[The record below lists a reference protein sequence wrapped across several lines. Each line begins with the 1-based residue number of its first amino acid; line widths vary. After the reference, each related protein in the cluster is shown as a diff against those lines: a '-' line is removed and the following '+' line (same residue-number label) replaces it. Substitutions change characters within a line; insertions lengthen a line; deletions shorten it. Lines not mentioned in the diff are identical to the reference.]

1 MTRAIST
8 LAGPRLVGEPSRAGD
23 AAGAAHSPVPAAD
36 FSPQA
41 RTHEPH
47 ATAEQIVR
55 MDLMAECHRVLLGRV
70 IRDVYGCAPWDLH
83 EDEAE
88 RLCDP
93 GHFALMVAEWEGRN
107 EATAGTFEARAAEL
121 VAKIDALQG
130 RIRQLE
136 ATLRELERDAESL
149 DWHYSPVAQEMGRVM
164 RRRVEEVLSCE

>member
-1 MTRAIST
+1 MTRATT
-8 LAGPRLVGEPSRAGD
+8 LAGPRLVGEPTCTGD
-23 AAGAAHSPVPAAD
+23 AAGALHSPVPAAD

-41 RTHEPH
+41 RVDEPH

-93 GHFALMVAEWEGRN
+93 GHFALMVAEWE
-107 EATAGTFEARAAEL
+107 TAGVVAEAPRVEAIAAR
-121 VAKIDALQG
+121 IDALQG

-136 ATLRELERDAESL
+136 ATLREVQKDAESL
-149 DWHYSPVAQEMGRVM
+149 DWHYSPVARAMGRVM
-164 RRRVEEVLSCE
+164 VRRCREVLG

>member
-1 MTRAIST
+1 MTRAVST
-8 LAGPRLVGEPSRAGD
+8 LAGPRLVGEPTRTGA
-23 AAGAAHSPVPAAD
+23 AAGALHSPVPAAD

-93 GHFALMVAEWEGRN
+93 GHFALMVAEWE
-107 EATAGTFEARAAEL
+107 TAGVVAEAPRVEAITAR
-121 VAKIDALQG
+121 IDALQG

-136 ATLRELERDAESL
+136 ATLREVQKDAESL

-164 RRRVEEVLSCE
+164 RRRVEEVLHG